1 MKTANPSQVVLA
13 GVRQSKTTCLSF
25 HRNANGLG
33 ELKRQSTLGREGGYV
48 LLFLCIR
55 FALRLRT
62 VFGIV
67 FALVFRGLCHRVGF
81 QLVGFSAQFHRSER
95 YLQFLVLDLDDAPDH
110 FCPFGNH
117 GLSSTWTGVESLAAN
132 VSPTWFLLLAR
143 VWPTVALIS
152 VPFGRVTIVVGCGAL
167 LETVAAF
174 GVSAFSGVAAASL
187 VAWFEQPATVKNPAA
202 AAASQ
207 SLRWN

>member
-1 MKTANPSQVVLA
+1 MLTALASLNDSRLWAGRVVTSFLSFVSVLRFVLA
-13 GVRQSKTTCLSF
+13 LS
-25 HRNANGLG
+25 LG
-33 ELKRQSTLGREGGYV
+33 
-48 LLFLCIR
+48 LFLPWF
-55 FALRLRT
+55 FADCATELVSNSLDFPCSSTEARVTFNSLFFTLTTRPTTFAPFGIT
-62 VFGIV
+62 VF
-67 FALVFRGLCHRVGF
+67 
-81 QLVGFSAQFHRSER
+81 
-95 YLQFLVLDLDDAPDH
+95 P
-110 FCPFGNH
+110 
-117 GLSSTWTGVESLAAN
+117 STWTGVESLAAN

-143 VWPTVALIS
+143 VWPTVALIA
-152 VPFGRVTIVVGCGAL
+152 VPFGTVTIVAGCGAL